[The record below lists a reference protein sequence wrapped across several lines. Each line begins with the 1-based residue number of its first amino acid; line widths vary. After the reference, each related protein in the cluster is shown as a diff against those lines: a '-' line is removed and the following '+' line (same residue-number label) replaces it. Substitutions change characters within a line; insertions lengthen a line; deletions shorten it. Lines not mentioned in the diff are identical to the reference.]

1 MSTPNQWNDGRY
13 DADFQVAHPSF
24 MAHFIWLLTLTVAVV
39 GATLALSCV
48 TPFAALAVALAGTV
62 GLRASLRVMI
72 TVWLANQVIGFG
84 LFNFPRTPD
93 TFLMGL
99 AIGGAA
105 VAGTAVAWLVLNQ
118 MQRRSVPL
126 RLSVALLV
134 SFTTYELTLL
144 VAVVFLGDLETFRPA
159 ILAELGFVN
168 LVSFAG
174 MIALNEILAALGR
187 PWLGRIPRLVRS
199 Y

>member
-1 MSTPNQWNDGRY
+1 MITLNRCDNGRY
-13 DADFQVAHPSF
+13 DADFQIAEPSF
-24 MAHFIWLLTLTVAVV
+24 MANFIWLLILTLAVV
-39 GATLALSCV
+39 GVTVALSCV
-48 TPFAALAVALAGTV
+48 TPFAELGVALAGTV
-62 GLRASLRVMI
+62 GLGASLRVMI

-93 TFLMGL
+93 TFLIGI

-105 VAGTAVAWLVLNQ
+105 IAGAVVAWLALN
-118 MQRRSVPL
+118 RTRWRSVPL
-126 RLSVALLV
+126 RLGVALLA
-134 SFTTYELTLL
+134 SFATYEITLL

-168 LVSFAG
+168 LVSLAG
-174 MIALNEILAALGR
+174 MIALNELLAALCK
-187 PWLGRIPRLVRS
+187 PWLGRVPRLIRS